1 MKQRQPILLVC
12 VFAVVCVL
20 SGLALVYTKHES
32 RKLFVELEKLTHER
46 DELNIEWGQLQIEQS
61 TWAQHARIE
70 QVATEDLSQQ
80 ADTRHLRTAKITAH
94 RGTILDRN
102 GEPLAIS
109 TPVDSIWVN
118 PRQFAPAVDRIPQL
132 ARTLGVDSQMLMRRV
147 TRSMDKEFLYLKRHL
162 SPEQAQEVLDL
173 GLPGVSVQ
181 REYRRYYPA
190 SEVTGHLVG
199 FTNIDDEGQEGL
211 ELAFNHWLAGE
222 SGAKRVLKDRLGRAI
237 ENVASIRPPRHGKDL
252 RTSIDLR
259 LQYLAYRALK
269 GAIKLHDARSGS
281 IVVLDVHTGE
291 VLAMVNQPT
300 YNPNDRSQFAAERY
314 RNRAVTDIFEPGS
327 SIKPLVI
334 AAALESGQYQP
345 SSIVDT
351 APGFIDIGA
360 KRIEDTRNLGRISL
374 TTILARSSN
383 VGITK
388 LAMTLQ
394 PDLLWETMT
403 RFGLGELTN
412 SSFPGES
419 AGMLTHYSN
428 WRPISQ
434 ATLAYGY
441 GVSVTPLQLAQAY
454 AAIGNGGQL
463 MPVTLMAGSGTAEP
477 RRILSE
483 DTADAVRRMLEEVV
497 RPGGTGTKVAV
508 EGYRV
513 AGKTGTA
520 WKFATGGY
528 SEDKYISIFAG
539 LAPASNPRLATVVV
553 IDEPGGEL
561 YYGSDVAAPVFA
573 DVMSESLRLLAVAP
587 DAAAPRD
594 PGSVV
599 QAVAARAE
607 SR

>member
-1 MKQRQPILLVC
+1 MKRGAETKQQTARRFTGRVSLVA
-12 VFAVVCVL
+12 VFFATLAVSLVARAVHLQVL
-20 SGLALVYTKHES
+20 DKD
-32 RKLFVELEKLTHER
+32 F
-46 DELNIEWGQLQIEQS
+46 LNE
-61 TWAQHARIE
+61 
-70 QVATEDLSQQ
+70 Q

-269 GAIKLHDARSGS
+269 GAIKLHNARSGS

-463 MPVTLMAGSGTAEP
+463 MPVTLMAGSGTAEA

-497 RPGGTGTKVAV
+497 RPGGTGTKAAV

>member
-1 MKQRQPILLVC
+1 MKRGAETKQQTARRFTGRVSLVAMFFAILAVSLVAR
-12 VFAVVCVL
+12 AVHLQVL
-20 SGLALVYTKHES
+20 DKD
-32 RKLFVELEKLTHER
+32 F
-46 DELNIEWGQLQIEQS
+46 LNE
-61 TWAQHARIE
+61 
-70 QVATEDLSQQ
+70 Q
-80 ADTRHLRTAKITAH
+80 ADTRHLRTEKITAH

-118 PRQFAPAVDRIPQL
+118 PRQFAPAVDSVPQL
-132 ARTLGVDSQMLMRRV
+132 ARTLGVDSQMLMRRI

-162 SPEQAQEVLDL
+162 SPEQAQQVLDL
-173 GLPGVSVQ
+173 KLPGVSVQ

-199 FTNIDDEGQEGL
+199 FTNIDDVGQEGL

-222 SGAKRVLKDRLGRAI
+222 SGAKRVLKDRLGRSI

-269 GAIKLHDARSGS
+269 GAIKSHSARSGS

-300 YNPNDRSQFAAERY
+300 
-314 RNRAVTDIFEPGS
+314 
-327 SIKPLVI
+327 
-334 AAALESGQYQP
+334 
-345 SSIVDT
+345 
-351 APGFIDIGA
+351 

-394 PDLLWETMT
+394 PDLMWETMT
-403 RFGLGELTN
+403 RFGLGELT
-412 SSFPGES
+412 SSNFPGES

-454 AAIGNGGQL
+454 AAIGNGGQML
-463 MPVTLMAGSGTAEP
+463 PVTLMAGGGAAEGRRVLSG
-477 RRILSE
+477 

-497 RPGGTGTKVAV
+497 RPGGTGTKAAID
-508 EGYRV
+508 GYRI

-528 SEDKYISIFAG
+528 SQDKYISIFAG
-539 LAPASNPRLATVVV
+539 LAPASDPRLATVVV

-599 QAVAARAE
+599 QAVAARSE
-607 SR
+607 SQ